1 MPILH
6 DNRNMRPDLL
16 NESTESV
23 DDIFSAAD
31 ANMAQQRQKM
41 MTVKPNPFKDWRR
54 KMKRFYTVTAILA
67 IICLIAS
74 GIWGLKIAHQTT
86 VLEME
91 TQILFEIKKADIFL
105 RIPAW

>member
-41 MTVKPNPFKDWRR
+41 MTVKPNPFKDW
-54 KMKRFYTVTAILA
+54 
-67 IICLIAS
+67 
-74 GIWGLKIAHQTT
+74 
-86 VLEME
+86 
-91 TQILFEIKKADIFL
+91 
-105 RIPAW
+105 